1 MKHLAPP
8 AWMEKLLQILLPAKD
23 RETVTGDLYE
33 EFCETRAARL
43 GKTGANLWYLRQV
56 ASFAP
61 GRLRSLASHPRG
73 LALVCA
79 FTAAVGIWFTV
90 MDLRLHHPA
99 TELGIGVFIF
109 CQSLLTLAALRFG
122 VYRPVRYVAMLGCA
136 GLLWLAGRVLVGIVR
151 GNDIEGYILIMAA
164 AILVQA
170 ILTFGTLAAAK
181 RPA

>member
-1 MKHLAPP
+1 MNRLAPP
-8 AWMEKLLQILLPAKD
+8 AWMERLLHTLLPARD
-23 RETVTGDLYE
+23 RETITGDLYE
-33 EFCETRAARL
+33 EFRETRVPRL
-43 GKTGANLWYLRQV
+43 GRTRANLWYLRQV

-79 FTAAVGIWFTV
+79 FTAVFGMWFTV
-90 MDLRLHHPA
+90 MDLRLRHPA

-109 CQSLLTLAALRFG
+109 CQAVLTLAALRFG
-122 VYRPVRYVAMLGCA
+122 VYRPVRYVAMLGCM
-136 GLLWLAGRVLVGIVR
+136 GLFWLAGRVLVGIVR

-170 ILTFGTLAAAK
+170 ILTFGTLPAAK